1 MAYESVVDADLVIG
15 RDDLDTSTKLTFEGD
30 DLELPFSGD
39 EYEPPSPKAK
49 HTDFDL
55 TKGDQTVDG
64 VNFDVGALF
73 KGIAGGVDVVGKV
86 TKTIFDIKK
95 AAQEDPPAK
104 PPEPKAEP
112 PKAPPQTEPPKARP
126 PKPEPPKPSSG
137 PPVLIATNESNT
149 GTYVVVGLGMAGVFG
164 VALALAASR
173 KRKRRAL

>member
-15 RDDLDTSTKLTFEGD
+15 RDDLDLSTKLTFEGD

-39 EYEPPSPKAK
+39 EYELPSPKAK

-64 VNFDVGALF
+64 VNFDVGVLF
-73 KGIAGGVDVVGKV
+73 KGISGGADAVSKV

-95 AAQEDPPAK
+95 AAQEEPPSK

-112 PKAPPQTEPPKARP
+112 PKAPPPTELQREEPPRP
-126 PKPEPPKPSSG
+126 GSAPPTPLATKESS
-137 PPVLIATNESNT
+137 T
-149 GTYVVVGLGMAGVFG
+149 GTYVVVGLGVAGVVGFA
-164 VALALAASR
+164 VALAASR

>member
-1 MAYESVVDADLVIG
+1 MAYEPVDTDAGVIG
-15 RDDLDTSTKLTFEGD
+15 RDDLDLSTKLTFEGD

-39 EYEPPSPKAK
+39 EYELPSPKAK

-73 KGIAGGVDVVGKV
+73 KGISGGADAVSKV

-95 AAQEDPPAK
+95 AAQEEPPSK
-104 PPEPKAEP
+104 PSEPKAEP
-112 PKAPPQTEPPKARP
+112 PKAPPPTEPPKA
-126 PKPEPPKPSSG
+126 EPPKPSSA
-137 PPVLIATNESNT
+137 PPAPLATT
-149 GTYVVVGLGMAGVFG
+149 GSSTGAYVVVGLGVAGVVGFA
-164 VALALAASR
+164 VALAASR